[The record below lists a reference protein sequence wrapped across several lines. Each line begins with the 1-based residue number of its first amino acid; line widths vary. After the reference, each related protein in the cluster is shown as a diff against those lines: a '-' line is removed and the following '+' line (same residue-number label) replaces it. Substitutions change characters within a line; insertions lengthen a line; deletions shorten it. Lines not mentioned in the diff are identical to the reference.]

1 VQGLTARGGGGR
13 LEVGEKY
20 VAAPRWVDV
29 GGDPTAPA
37 RVVSISCGACHSA
50 AVTADDR
57 LFCWGKNDCGQC
69 GPYRPPL
76 ETDLRE
82 EHSAN
87 RYRPGPLPPD
97 VILPHHVRLPQSSR
111 AGARKDAGA
120 NTRGARDTLGG
131 TGRMGGT
138 PGLPFAAR
146 APWSPMSRRSGGA
159 SERGSVPGTP
169 RSGATA
175 PRVAGVDDPRQE
187 EGAAGG
193 QVACGECHTLLLLG
207 GQLWVLGGGLDRRYR
222 LDNMSVKRLPKKD
235 ALGQRGQVLL
245 DPMFYPRP
253 IEFAFTDTAEISV
266 EAPPPPD
273 ERQDHDGPEFGA
285 PVRYFK
291 SVIEVVNEDD
301 PEAPPVRPPCAPLA
315 PTGRRRGAGRRARC
329 H

>member
-1 VQGLTARGGGGR
+1 M
-13 LEVGEKY
+13 
-20 VAAPRWVDV
+20 AAPRWVDV
-29 GGDPTAPA
+29 GGDAAAPP

-76 ETDLRE
+76 ETDLRD

-97 VILPHHVRLPQSSR
+97 VILPQHVRLPQSSR

-120 NTRGARDTLGG
+120 NARGARDTLGG
-131 TGRMGGT
+131 TGRMSGA
-138 PGLPFAAR
+138 PPVSPLAAR
-146 APWSPMSRRSGGA
+146 APWSP
-159 SERGSVPGTP
+159 RGSAPGTP

-175 PRVAGVDDPRQE
+175 PRVAGVVE
-187 EGAAGG
+187 EDGAAVG

-273 ERQDHDGPEFGA
+273 ERQDYDGPEFGA

-291 SVIEVVNEDD
+291 CVIEVIN
-301 PEAPPVRPPCAPLA
+301 EAPSLLLPL
-315 PTGRRRGAGRRARC
+315 PMSLLYTPSVDNS
-329 H
+329 